1 MSGGYRKLSQYQN
14 LVNPVQHQ
22 RTCEQRPGA
31 IHLLRHYKFFP
42 RHSPSSPVKFKLR
55 HYYYSNTGCSQP
67 LYTLNIHGTY
77 RVDEKSWVVPEG
89 TQMSYWFHKVSVVGY
104 SEAVVGELQ
113 HIINESCSGHL
124 YSTWTPH
131 RQYTIFLSNLE
142 TDGLFSSKSDGEE
155 TTTPPVRNRQDGLF
169 SSKPDGEQNRLR
181 PLLYETDRVS
191 TYEILSN
198 LETDGLFSSKSDGE
212 QTTAPPVRNRQD
224 LCLEN
229 VYRMFQDLDLLK
241 IVHRPSN
248 ALDPYDRTKLYLGD
262 LNVDIE
268 QRKSHLPTAFQV
280 PLIKSSTLK
289 HPTHFLERDLQ
300 DETDPD
306 DPMPQE
312 QEASTSRTPTP
323 TVSTSTATLSTDS
336 TITRPSGETG
346 ITSIRSLENDEW
358 EILQDCLILLTPFD
372 KMTCQLSGEQYP
384 TLSTVIPLVIG
395 LRTVLSNKICVTPE
409 GDALKAK
416 LVQVVNR
423 RLSVYEWR
431 RTGSKSTF
439 LDPRFKL
446 KGFGSEEN
454 ADYAKKLVIEEL
466 STILI
471 PPEEEES
478 TREQG
483 LQGVVVSDP
492 QPPQNVDDDLWAV
505 LDSKIQGCDVC
516 KAVLRSSDKSPP
528 ILSKVENLPLYLD
541 GEWISGECETQP
553 LGMFVKRSLYV
564 TLNNFTYETN
574 LYAESTCTSLTMS
587 ITYRGDFHVTK
598 LDLAGRTTPR
608 KEGSSVTYEQRKH
621 FVGTL
626 DKLDEKKTQGA
637 PQFSVVPLVEMFANT
652 RELLSQNA
660 LMREARLR
668 HGPLKD
674 NLYETVHI
682 NGHGTY
688 ETNRYSNEQFDRTF
702 PGKSESLS
710 EESVHQKGT
719 FKGVDT
725 LEDGN
730 EPSEDQDNESVR
742 HPKDSFEAA
751 AIEDKNGAAKKERL
765 DAIEDPNE
773 QKEGVIKTLRLQDT
787 NDLEDQ
793 LYETGQGTNRRL
805 KRIDTFDETR
815 PIMDTSDED
824 YYKVLAELEAEGW
837 PELGSNQRKRA
848 DFEDNLPTNDIDE
861 TTGEKSDEI
870 VSRSDAKGDEETP
883 TAFEDTANKKD
894 QTVSRVS
901 NIDELLQTTD
911 VNQNR
916 EDLIDLYDKTLDKTT
931 GQLPKELIDELLSR
945 QTLRHKRHIKHGNR
959 QHKHGHHEK
968 LHRPKMENEPMYKKT
983 GKEPFE
989 KKNQMQNHDK
999 TLLKEPFD
1007 TENNPKQHHD
1017 ETLKKKLAKKEE
1029 QPMAPE
1035 ETLPKGPSDKED
1047 ETNSD
1052 KVLSAIL
1059 PVVLDQT
1066 GVLLPH
1072 VKVNQMNPID
1082 RKDLEYFVRQIG
1094 NGEHFRLPH
1103 HGHIAKEFDSD
1114 VKNAREGGNRLDKLD
1129 NNARNSKDNPT
1140 PHPKSKTDVT
1150 KHHTNQDQ
1158 IQPTEQLTKVPK
1170 HTHHSKRK
1178 HNHRQQEPTP
1188 NMPERILYWYN
1199 KPNIG
1204 RVPVVEKI
1212 GTMGLLNNPTKDTP
1226 KEPTEE
1232 ELDIQ
1237 VDFSNNPGDAN
1248 VQNDGNI
1255 VRNEGKLV
1263 KGDGNIVQNEGE
1275 TEQNDGNIVQNDE
1288 NTVQNDENTVQNDRN
1303 TVQNDGNVVQA
1314 DGNIDQV
1321 EDNEYLVEF
1330 HIEAADLRLYDYD
1343 LIENLKYDQKC
1354 AARFQLWGTIIGDTI
1369 PLHSSCESIGIQL
1382 PHTEH
1387 TVAKLRLN
1395 RDQYALYLDQP
1406 EDNSATAH
1414 RIVNYHSLPLHK
1426 CKLFAD
1432 DSYRNF
1438 GLRGILGVGFLK
1450 GVILDQGTSVNDF
1463 EEFQLK
1469 EIDYEDEDEEGIDEP
1484 PDQIEMDYVVAQSG
1498 ENGTD
1503 YESGVGQSGANALCV
1518 IAGVIVWILL

>member
-1 MSGGYRKLSQYQN
+1 MDLDYTRIVLFYFALAFASCFTDGNQHANECDALRRNVLRADSNSRTLDPAAHLTGQWSSQS
-14 LVNPVQHQ
+14 
-22 RTCEQRPGA
+22 CEQRPGA

-55 HYYYSNTGCSQP
+55 HYYYSNTGCTQP

-89 TQMSYWFHKVSVVGY
+89 TQMSYRFHKVSVVGY

-142 TDGLFSSKSDGEE
+142 TDGLFSSK
-155 TTTPPVRNRQDGLF
+155 P
-169 SSKPDGEQNRLR
+169 
-181 PLLYETDRVS
+181 
-191 TYEILSN
+191 
-198 LETDGLFSSKSDGE
+198 DGE
-212 QTTAPPVRNRQD
+212 QTTTPPVRNRQD

-229 VYRMFQDLDLLK
+229 VYRMFQDLDLLR

-280 PLIKSSTLK
+280 PLIKSST
-289 HPTHFLERDLQ
+289 
-300 DETDPD
+300 
-306 DPMPQE
+306 
-312 QEASTSRTPTP
+312 
-323 TVSTSTATLSTDS
+323 
-336 TITRPSGETG
+336 
-346 ITSIRSLENDEW
+346 
-358 EILQDCLILLTPFD
+358 
-372 KMTCQLSGEQYP
+372 
-384 TLSTVIPLVIG
+384 
-395 LRTVLSNKICVTPE
+395 
-409 GDALKAK
+409 
-416 LVQVVNR
+416 
-423 RLSVYEWR
+423 
-431 RTGSKSTF
+431 
-439 LDPRFKL
+439 
-446 KGFGSEEN
+446 
-454 ADYAKKLVIEEL
+454 
-466 STILI
+466 
-471 PPEEEES
+471 
-478 TREQG
+478 
-483 LQGVVVSDP
+483 
-492 QPPQNVDDDLWAV
+492 
-505 LDSKIQGCDVC
+505 IQGCDVC
-516 KAVLRSSDKSPP
+516 
-528 ILSKVENLPLYLD
+528 
-541 GEWISGECETQP
+541 ECETQP

-574 LYAESTCTSLTMS
+574 LYAESSCTSLTMS

-608 KEGSSVTYEQRKH
+608 KAGSSVTYEQRKH

-626 DKLDEKKTQGA
+626 DKLDEKKTQES

-682 NGHGTY
+682 SGHGTY

-730 EPSEDQDNESVR
+730 EPSEDQDNESVQ
-742 HPKDSFEAA
+742 HPKDSFESA

-765 DAIEDPNE
+765 DAIEDRNQ

-787 NDLEDQ
+787 NDLEEQ

-805 KRIDTFDETR
+805 KRIDTVDETR

-870 VSRSDAKGDEETP
+870 VSRSDAKGDEET

-911 VNQNR
+911 ANQNR
-916 EDLIDLYDKTLDKTT
+916 QDLIDLYDKTLDKTT
-931 GQLPKELIDELLSR
+931 GQLPKDLIDELLSR
-945 QTLRHKRHIKHGNR
+945 QTLRHKRHIKHGDR

-983 GKEPFE
+983 QKEPFK
-989 KKNQMQNHDK
+989 KKNQMQHHDK

-1017 ETLKKKLAKKEE
+1017 ETLKKELAKKEE

-1059 PVVLDQT
+1059 PVVLDQS

-1158 IQPTEQLTKVPK
+1158 IQPTEPK

-1226 KEPTEE
+1226 KAPTEE
-1232 ELDIQ
+1232 VLDIQ

-1255 VRNEGKLV
+1255 VRNEGKIV

-1275 TEQNDGNIVQNDE
+1275 TEQNDGNIVQNE
-1288 NTVQNDENTVQNDRN
+1288 GNS
-1303 TVQNDGNVVQA
+1303 VQNDGNVIQA

-1450 GVILDQGTSVNDF
+1450 GVVLDQRTSVNDF
-1463 EEFQLK
+1463 EDFKLK

-1518 IAGVIVWILL
+1518 IAETLKIP